1 MKKDQFGITLRFYAV
16 VGFLLALLGQ
26 TTLCMLL
33 LGFVIVVQKDEWLIK
48 QAIQAFLLSLAP
60 LLLRFMSTGLSLVDK
75 VPLFGALFT
84 WIATTLVATVN
95 FVVLL
100 LCVYAIFN
108 AVREKDGGI
117 FGFKNFADW
126 AYGAAADDLSDDG
139 KSQPREPSQTA
150 EHLKGWVL
158 DVGDATRKGVQT
170 LSEKFEAKKAQLA
183 AEKQVR
189 EAEKAKRLAAEKA
202 AAEAAAKAKSEA
214 EKAAAEAAAKKKAE
228 AEKAAAEAAAKAKA
242 EAEKAAAE
250 AAAKAKSE
258 AEKAAAE
265 AAAKKKAEAE
275 KAAAEAAAKKK
286 AEAEKAAAEAAAPKN
301 KKHAAEKQAA
311 TPPAAAKNSI
321 PKPEKAVE
329 SVSTAKLP
337 AKKTPPKKPAGKK

>member
-214 EKAAAEAAAKKKAE
+214 EKAAAEAAAKA
-228 AEKAAAEAAAKAKA
+228 
-242 EAEKAAAE
+242 
-250 AAAKAKSE
+250 
-258 AEKAAAE
+258 
-265 AAAKKKAEAE
+265 KAEAE

>member
-228 AEKAAAEAAAKAKA
+228 AEKAAAEAAA
-242 EAEKAAAE
+242 
-250 AAAKAKSE
+250 
-258 AEKAAAE
+258 
-265 AAAKKKAEAE
+265 
-275 KAAAEAAAKKK
+275 
-286 AEAEKAAAEAAAPKN
+286 PKN